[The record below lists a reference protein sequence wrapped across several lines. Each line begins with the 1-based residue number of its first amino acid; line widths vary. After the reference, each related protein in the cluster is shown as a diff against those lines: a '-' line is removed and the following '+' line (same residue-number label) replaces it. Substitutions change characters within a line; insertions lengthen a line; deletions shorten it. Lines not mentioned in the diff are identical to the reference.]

1 MNDNEKIKLLYSKG
15 MRCYKN
21 GDYFNAHEYW
31 EELWSDYYLE
41 DRKFI
46 QGLIQL
52 AVSFVH
58 LQNGN
63 LKGAKSLL
71 KKCEEKFERFSDVHR
86 DIDVSELLGQISLV
100 HSNYNSLKNLADFDW
115 ELVPNLG
122 ME

>member
-15 MRCYKN
+15 MRCYN
-21 GDYFNAHEYW
+21 SGDYFNAHEHW
-31 EELWSDYYLE
+31 EELWSDHYLE

-71 KKCEEKFERFSDVHR
+71 KKCEEKFLRFSDIQRGV
-86 DIDVSELLGQISLV
+86 DVSELLEQISV
-100 HSNYNSLKNLADFDW
+100 VSENYNSLKNLADFDW
-115 ELVPNLG
+115 DLVPNL
-122 ME
+122 EYK